1 MNDGL
6 IGSFTWPFDWGR
18 KILSLFYRWFW
29 GRSSGEGNGYHP
41 VFLPRKF
48 QKQRCPVGYSPCG
61 PKELDSTEWLTLPL
75 SHFHVI
81 CRYNPKENSNTTPR
95 RALKNCRG
103 RKSTKKSIVPLF
115 LEKGMIQCINLFNL
129 WTSAN
134 GLTGWSRLQRH
145 MFGKLVV
152 RRSEEKVYGRP
163 FQIVWW
169 FVSHV
174 NARQRVTLAENNFS
188 NQVWDSCCMGTLT
201 SLTTPIIALWVHE
214 LTAVTAEME
223 VIHVLSIV
231 DFLSKRLIWLHLL
244 LSAQF

>member
-1 MNDGL
+1 MCANFIPSSDEDNTYKILSKNVLKAQEIAWTQIPAVPTVPNDMDAHSFYSCCITFSLYMNDGL

-61 PKELDSTEWLTLPL
+61 PKELDSTEWLTLSL

-115 LEKGMIQCINLFNL
+115 LEKGMIQCINLCNL

-134 GLTGWSRLQRH
+134 VWLDGQDFKGICLENWLLEGLRKR
-145 MFGKLVV
+145 
-152 RRSEEKVYGRP
+152 Y
-163 FQIVWW
+163 
-169 FVSHV
+169 
-174 NARQRVTLAENNFS
+174 
-188 NQVWDSCCMGTLT
+188 MGD
-201 SLTTPIIALWVHE
+201 H
-214 LTAVTAEME
+214 
-223 VIHVLSIV
+223 
-231 DFLSKRLIWLHLL
+231 SK
-244 LSAQF
+244 